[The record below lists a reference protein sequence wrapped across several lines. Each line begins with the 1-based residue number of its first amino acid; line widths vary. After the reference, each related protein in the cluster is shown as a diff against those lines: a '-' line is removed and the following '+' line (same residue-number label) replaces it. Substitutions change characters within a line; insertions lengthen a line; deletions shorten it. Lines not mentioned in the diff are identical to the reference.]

1 MHVECPLDGYLSM
14 RTAAEYG
21 RNAAE
26 CLRLA
31 RVAQSVKERDILSE
45 IAQTWAT
52 LAEQAEQLEQL
63 NADKN
68 RSGRRA
74 VISRQ

>member
-1 MHVECPLDGYLSM
+1 MHGHLSM
-14 RTAAEYG
+14 RTGAEYR

-31 RVAQSVKERDILSE
+31 RAAQSVKERDILSE

-52 LAEQAEQLEQL
+52 LADQAEQLEQL
-63 NADKN
+63 SADKN
-68 RSGRRA
+68 RSGREGGIKHKSGRM
-74 VISRQ
+74 R